1 MGNPAGMEHRGP
13 TWEHLRRECRW
24 EALVHESWGVSKAR
38 MCDLGS
44 APGREASMGQ
54 ACAGKHGTWGATWA
68 NWGLGSRVFSLWL
81 VAAVDV
87 QRRSPTFRLGEPV
100 HKCQFHQQ
108 RRCQPSWV
116 SASFSKS
123 PACEGW
129 HLSWQASSAA
139 GGPDSDCLKETKRR
153 RAILKPVRRPQREPL
168 SSCDCSRKARP
179 LPSARL
185 GPWLCKCGP
194 PPTEPCKAQTA

>member
-1 MGNPAGMEHRGP
+1 MEHRGP
-13 TWEHLRRECRW
+13 TWEHWMREYRW
-24 EALVHESWGVSKAR
+24 EAHVCESWGVSKAR
-38 MCDLGS
+38 TCNLGS
-44 APGREASMGQ
+44 APGREALLGPGM
-54 ACAGKHGTWGATWA
+54 CRNTWA
-68 NWGLGSRVFSLWL
+68 WETTWASWGLGSRVFSMELA
-81 VAAVDV
+81 AAVGV

-108 RRCQPSWV
+108 RRRQPSWV
-116 SASFSKS
+116 SAGFSKS
-123 PACEGW
+123 PACERW

-139 GGPDSDCLKETKRR
+139 GGPDSDCLKETKLR

-185 GPWLCKCGP
+185 GPWLCKCSP
-194 PPTEPCKAQTA
+194 PPTEPRKAQTA